1 MIVVMGGMVAF
12 PAYPVGSSSDRPIG
26 PGVAPQQLGNG
37 TTTFSSPF
45 SSLTT
50 TRPSGTSSVP
60 TSMTTNGTSTV
71 VRSTNTSSTT
81 FSTTTFNS
89 TSIGIPS
96 STSTQTYMNSTTY
109 YTFTNSTAFRTNS
122 TATITSVFSNTTAL
136 LRQLAVVT
144 LLLPAAVQ
152 LVPAGTPAGVGAW
165 VNISATV
172 ANMAGQHVPGG
183 WFTWYVDGHEVG
195 AGGPS
200 IQLGWWPLSP
210 GIHTVTVSYN
220 GTASYLPA
228 EASAT
233 FDVLPLVTS
242 STTLTSVPTTV
253 TNSGAGVNLT
263 GFTKVS
269 LVNATTSLQDQIDKS
284 LANGTTALSVNVGDY
299 VTISG
304 GNGSVVVR
312 SLGSSSNSLTLVVGG
327 SNVTG
332 PRTILLNLSE
342 ASFLNLQ
349 SGYISVLLDN
359 VTLSQA
365 ESLSQVLSGTGA
377 ATYILIGTSSGVE
390 LLVSIPHFSTHTLVV
405 ESMAAGPSVTTAT
418 TTAAPTGP
426 VGSDQSVLYAIGGV
440 VVVAA
445 ALSYLALRRRKT
457 G

>member
-1 MIVVMGGMVAF
+1 
-12 PAYPVGSSSDRPIG
+12 
-26 PGVAPQQLGNG
+26 
-37 TTTFSSPF
+37 
-45 SSLTT
+45 
-50 TRPSGTSSVP
+50 
-60 TSMTTNGTSTV
+60 
-71 VRSTNTSSTT
+71 
-81 FSTTTFNS
+81 
-89 TSIGIPS
+89 
-96 STSTQTYMNSTTY
+96 MNSTTY